1 MYAIKI
7 AANWI
12 TNQNLKSQNVYILS
26 DSQAALKALSKQT
39 SKSKLVIETN
49 NSLNNASLLH
59 NNNIMLIKVPAHTG
73 LDGNEQAD
81 KLAKDAANKS
91 EGHINLIKNSLS
103 SITNEIKEVLY
114 KEQMNKLQS
123 ANISDKVKYPMIQI
137 LKKYKYNLKV
147 KSKKN

>member
-1 MYAIKI
+1 MHC
-7 AANWI
+7 
-12 TNQNLKSQNVYILS
+12 
-26 DSQAALKALSKQT
+26 
-39 SKSKLVIETN
+39 
-49 NSLNNASLLH
+49 LLH
-59 NNNIMLIKVPAHTG
+59 NNNIMLIKVPAHTV

-81 KLAKDAANKS
+81 KLAKDEANKS
-91 EGHINLIKNSLS
+91 ECHINLINNSLS

-147 KSKKN
+147 KSKKKLRMLTQILTGHNMLNHSRANRKKIDSLFAHTAKT